1 MTEQSSGISEYA
13 QPVRIKIGG
22 NGEPPSVQSPVV
34 ETGFSTVTQTVS
46 EQPKKPVQVEKHQNY
61 RLVDASA
68 LSRISTKLARET
80 EFNGDY
86 RTTKPN
92 VGLSVA
98 GSVSATFILSE
109 GSVFFLE
116 QEGVA
121 KNSKIE
127 ASVVLLEGEFS
138 GEIKADKLEI
148 MPGAIVEGKLCYKE
162 LSIHRG
168 ASINA
173 EHSMD

>member
-1 MTEQSSGISEYA
+1 MTEQASSISGYA
-13 QPVRIKIGG
+13 QPVKIKIGAVSESSSG
-22 NGEPPSVQSPVV
+22 QAPVV
-34 ETGFSTVTQTVS
+34 APGTNTVEQTVT
-46 EQPKKPVQVEKHQNY
+46 EQPKAQVQVEKHQNY
-61 RLVDASA
+61 RLVAASE

-127 ASVVLLEGEFS
+127 ASVVLLEGQFS